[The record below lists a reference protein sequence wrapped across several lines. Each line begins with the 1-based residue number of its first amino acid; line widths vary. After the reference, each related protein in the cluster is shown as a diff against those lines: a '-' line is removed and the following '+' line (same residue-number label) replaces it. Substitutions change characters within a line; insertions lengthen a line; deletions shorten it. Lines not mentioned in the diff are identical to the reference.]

1 MALAWPICYSL
12 TAIMLIALIAD
23 VHANQLALQACLERV
38 KNLAVDRLV
47 FLGDLVGYGADPGEV
62 INTVRSLQERGAIVI
77 KGNHDH
83 AVSDPREQMNKRAR
97 QAIDW
102 TRERLSF
109 ADKAYLAGLPM
120 RATQDDVLY
129 VHAEASE
136 PAAWHYVTGPV
147 QARASLEATTA
158 IYTFCGH
165 VHVPALYCLSAA
177 GKLIAHTP
185 VSEVSVPVGSHRQWL
200 AVIGSAGQPR
210 DGNPAAAFA
219 TFDTNSK
226 ILTFRRVP
234 YDVDAQV
241 ARVRRAGL
249 PDVLAVR
256 LLEGK

>member
-1 MALAWPICYSL
+1 M
-12 TAIMLIALIAD
+12 AIMLIALIAD
-23 VHANQLALQACLERV
+23 VHANQLALLACLERA

-47 FLGDLVGYGADPGEV
+47 FLGDLVGYGPDPGEV
-62 INTVRSLQERGAIVI
+62 INTVRSLQERDAIVI
-77 KGNHDH
+77 RGNHDH
-83 AVSDPREQMNKRAR
+83 AVSDPHEQMNKSAR
-97 QAIDW
+97 QVIDW
-102 TRERLSF
+102 TRKRLGF
-109 ADKAYLAGLPM
+109 ADKAYLAELPM
-120 RATQDDVLY
+120 TVTQDDALY

-147 QARASLEATTA
+147 QARTSLEATTA
-158 IYTFCGH
+158 TYTFCGH

-177 GKLIAHTP
+177 GKLIAHKP
-185 VSEVSVPVGSHRQWL
+185 VSEVSVPVGSHRRWL

-249 PDVLAVR
+249 PDVMAVR
-256 LLEGK
+256 LLVGK

>member
-1 MALAWPICYSL
+1 M
-12 TAIMLIALIAD
+12 AIMLIALIAD
-23 VHANQLALQACLERV
+23 VHANKLALQACLERA

-47 FLGDLVGYGADPGEV
+47 FLGDLVGYGPEPGEV

-83 AVSDPREQMNKRAR
+83 AVSDPREQMNKSAR
-97 QAIDW
+97 QVIEW
-102 TRERLSF
+102 TRKRLGF
-109 ADKAYLAGLPM
+109 ADKAFLAELPM
-120 RATQDDVLY
+120 TAMQDDILY

-136 PAAWHYVTGPV
+136 PAAWRYVTGAV
-147 QARASLEATTA
+147 EARTSLEATTA
-158 IYTFCGH
+158 TYTFCGH
-165 VHVPALYCLSAA
+165 VHVPALYCLSPA
-177 GKLIAHTP
+177 GKLVAHTP
-185 VSEVSVPVGSHRQWL
+185 ISEVSVPVGSHRQWL

-249 PDVLAVR
+249 PDVMAVR
-256 LLEGK
+256 LLVGK

>member
-1 MALAWPICYSL
+1 M
-12 TAIMLIALIAD
+12 AIMLIALIAD

-38 KNLAVDRLV
+38 QNLAVDRLV
-47 FLGDLVGYGADPGEV
+47 FLGDLVGYGPDPREV

-83 AVSDPREQMNKRAR
+83 AVSGPREQMNDRAR

-102 TRERLSF
+102 TRKRLSL
-109 ADKAYLAGLPM
+109 AEKAYLAELPM
-120 RATQDDVLY
+120 TATQDDILY
-129 VHAEASE
+129 VHADASD
-136 PAAWHYVTGPV
+136 PAAWNYVTGPAE
-147 QARASLEATTA
+147 ARASLEATTA
-158 IYTFCGH
+158 TYTFCGH

-177 GKLIAHTP
+177 GKLTAHRP

-219 TFDTNSK
+219 TFDTNSN

-256 LLEGK
+256 LLVGK